1 MGCQNGGICIAK
13 DECQCI
19 QQVSILSKVE
29 RGLTGWTGTD
39 CSMPICIQG
48 FFDPTCNVS
57 AAPGNEGCYRCANGG
72 ICVSPDVCQCAD
84 GWSGYDCRTP
94 VCKAEA
100 TPLVRKQL
108 MTIDERKIR
117 LFEEDPCG
125 MFGFSS
131 LGNQGKFISNI
142 MFISKAKRS
151 LLTATTQDLE
161 ECAHFQTSALAIV
174 KDPMMI
180 SSAKKLAANIAK
192 LLLVIL
198 YFANEVSF
206 PQTKY
211 LAPVIA
217 TQAMKVLLIE
227 MICLVH
233 VI

>member
-1 MGCQNGGICIAK
+1 M
-13 DECQCI
+13 
-19 QQVSILSKVE
+19 E

-84 GWSGYDCRTP
+84 GWSGYECRTP
-94 VCKAEA
+94 VCKSEA

-117 LFEEDPCG
+117 IFEEDPCG

-131 LGNQGKFISNI
+131 LGNQGKFVSNI
-142 MFISKAKRS
+142 MFTSKAKRS
-151 LLTATTQDLE
+151 LLTATTQDPE

-180 SSAKKLAANIAK
+180 NSAKRLAANIAK
-192 LLLVIL
+192 LLLEIL
-198 YFANEVSF
+198 YFANEVSL
-206 PQTKY
+206 PKTKY
-211 LAPVIA
+211 LALVIA

-227 MICLVH
+227 MTCLVR